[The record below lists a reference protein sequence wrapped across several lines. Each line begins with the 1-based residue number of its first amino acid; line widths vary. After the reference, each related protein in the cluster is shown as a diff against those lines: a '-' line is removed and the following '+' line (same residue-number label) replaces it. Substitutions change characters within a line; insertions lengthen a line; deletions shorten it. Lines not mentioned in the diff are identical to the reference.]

1 MTFQFL
7 LNGTPLEQGEAATLI
22 KTVRNSRSTPTI
34 ELSEVFDISKLDS
47 KALFEIAV
55 TMGSQELASL
65 AWKISVGKPTKKLK
79 AGRPAAQKTVWEGP
93 EALIEELHKSQSYW
107 AVGAAMILDYFSE
120 FNDWNTL
127 RKIAIFYVNDIDAS
141 NNKVP
146 HDSILYK
153 GFTWSEELGNFDP
166 VVLRAGVDR
175 KDTFHVSPMYL
186 SLREGMNWCMKNG
199 LVEQKSQ
206 MSYGSLD
213 GASGNTMQ
221 RVYYNLRLTKRGQD
235 VSLLWA
241 DSNEYILNFFAS
253 RRQGS

>member
-65 AWKISVGKPTKKLK
+65 AWKISVGKPAKKMK
-79 AGRPAAQKTVWEGP
+79 AGRPAIQKTVWEGP

-153 GFTWSEELGNFDP
+153 GFTWSEELGNFEP

>member
-65 AWKISVGKPTKKLK
+65 AWKISVGKPVKKMK
-79 AGRPAAQKTVWEGP
+79 AGRPVTQKTVWEGP

>member
-65 AWKISVGKPTKKLK
+65 AWKISVGKPAKKMK
-79 AGRPAAQKTVWEGP
+79 AGRPAIQKTVWEGP
-93 EALIEELHKSQSYW
+93 EALIDELHKSQSYW
-107 AVGAAMILDYFSE
+107 AVGAAMILNYFSE

-127 RKIAIFYVNDIDAS
+127 RKIAIFYVNDIDAL

-153 GFTWSEELGNFDP
+153 GFTWSEELGMFDP

>member
-1 MTFQFL
+1 
-7 LNGTPLEQGEAATLI
+7 
-22 KTVRNSRSTPTI
+22 
-34 ELSEVFDISKLDS
+34 
-47 KALFEIAV
+47 
-55 TMGSQELASL
+55 
-65 AWKISVGKPTKKLK
+65 
-79 AGRPAAQKTVWEGP
+79 
-93 EALIEELHKSQSYW
+93 
-107 AVGAAMILDYFSE
+107 VGAAMILDYFSE

-253 RRQGS
+253 RRQGSYVSL

>member
-65 AWKISVGKPTKKLK
+65 AWKISVGKPAKKMK
-79 AGRPAAQKTVWEGP
+79 AGRPATQKTVWEGP

-107 AVGAAMILDYFSE
+107 AVGAAMILNYFSE

-127 RKIAIFYVNDIDAS
+127 RKIAIFYVNDIDAL

-153 GFTWSEELGNFDP
+153 GFTWSEELGMFDP

>member
-65 AWKISVGKPTKKLK
+65 AWKISVGKPVKKMK
-79 AGRPAAQKTVWEGP
+79 AGRPATQKTVWEGP

>member
-65 AWKISVGKPTKKLK
+65 AWEISVGKPAKKMK
-79 AGRPAAQKTVWEGP
+79 AGRPATQKTVWEGP

-153 GFTWSEELGNFDP
+153 GFTWSEELGNFEP

>member
-7 LNGTPLEQGEAATLI
+7 LNGTPLDAGEAATLI
-22 KTVRNSRSTPTI
+22 KTVKNSRTAPTI

-47 KALFEIAV
+47 KALFEMAV
-55 TMGSQELASL
+55 DKGSQELASL
-65 AWKISVGKPTKKLK
+65 AWKISVGKPAKKMK
-79 AGRPAAQKTVWEGP
+79 VGRPVVQKTVWEGP

-120 FNDWNTL
+120 INDWSTL

-141 NNKVP
+141 DNKVP
-146 HDSILYK
+146 HDSVMYK
-153 GFTWSEELGNFDP
+153 GFTWSEELDMYDP
-166 VVLRAGVDR
+166 LVLRAGIDR
-175 KDTFHVSPMYL
+175 RDTFHVSPMYL

-206 MSYGSLD
+206 VSYGSLD
-213 GASGNTMQ
+213 GAKGNTMQ

-235 VSLLWA
+235 VSQLWA
-241 DSNEYILNFFAS
+241 DSNEYILNFFTA

>member
-65 AWKISVGKPTKKLK
+65 AWKISVGKPAKKMK
-79 AGRPAAQKTVWEGP
+79 AGRPATQKTVWEGP

-153 GFTWSEELGNFDP
+153 GFTWSEELGNFEP

>member
-65 AWKISVGKPTKKLK
+65 AWKISVGKPAKKMK
-79 AGRPAAQKTVWEGP
+79 AGRPATQKTVWEGP

-153 GFTWSEELGNFDP
+153 GFTWSEELGNFEP

-221 RVYYNLRLTKRGQD
+221 RVYYNRLTKRGQD